1 MCTACFLIS
10 YLFWLLEM
18 YLLKGEMYLLKGAKC
33 TSSKETGSFTA
44 LIVLWRDEMSD
55 VKHEEIRKLGSA
67 LIEKKNPKVFQPLL
81 WLLFELCKG
90 T

>member
-33 TSSKETGSFTA
+33 TSSKETGIFTA
-44 LIVLWRDEMSD
+44 LIVLWRDEMSNE
-55 VKHEEIRKLGSA
+55 KHEEIRRLGSA
-67 LIEKKNPKVFQPLL
+67 LIEKKSEGFSAATPASLRTL
-81 WLLFELCKG
+81 
-90 T
+90 